1 MIAARPLRQYAT
13 QRLHI
18 AQCLRRCCHRREKRS
33 HDRRLLPNLSRRL
46 IKLLRILIVIQHLLP
61 FRQPL
66 ERVVAVAFFVEC
78 RLRVVLCIR
87 PHLISVQF
95 LPAVLPEQILV
106 FLTQVPDRLLCPGQH
121 ALAVDL
127 RLALLQRVDLVL
139 QLRHALPIFR
149 KPGPGEMRVRLF
161 DLQRLN
167 LLVQLLRRPPHPA
180 HLIPLHGLRRFCTP
194 VLRIHVPPHL
204 LRGRRKPA
212 GQQCALSLQRQRP
225 KLQPLRRLH
234 AAQIILVRSVLLLH
248 ARRPAV
254 FLLRN
259 LPVGLRPRILRLLLS
274 ARPAL
279 QRGPRLDLR
288 KLRLPHG
295 VLVCHKRCILLMQ
308 RIVYGRLRAL
318 RVLPVVRVRQAVL
331 ARDLDL
337 LLVQRDSSA
346 AIGEGSLLRAG
357 SLSAADALCNP
368 LLFLCQCDSSH
379 AALRYR
385 CRRYVAP

>member
-1 MIAARPLRQYAT
+1 
-13 QRLHI
+13 
-18 AQCLRRCCHRREKRS
+18 
-33 HDRRLLPNLSRRL
+33 
-46 IKLLRILIVIQHLLP
+46 
-61 FRQPL
+61 
-66 ERVVAVAFFVEC
+66 
-78 RLRVVLCIR
+78 
-87 PHLISVQF
+87 
-95 LPAVLPEQILV
+95 
-106 FLTQVPDRLLCPGQH
+106 
-121 ALAVDL
+121 
-127 RLALLQRVDLVL
+127 
-139 QLRHALPIFR
+139 
-149 KPGPGEMRVRLF
+149 MRVRLF

-167 LLVQLLRRPPHPA
+167 LLVQLLRRPPHAA

-194 VLRIHVPPHL
+194 VLRIHVLPHL

-234 AAQIILVRSVLLLH
+234 AAQIILVRPVLLLH

-254 FLLRN
+254 FLLRD
-259 LPVGLRPRILRLLLS
+259 LPTDSRPRILRLLLP

-279 QRGPRLDLR
+279 QRGPQLDLR

-337 LLVQRDSSA
+337 LLVQRDSPA
-346 AIGEGSLLRAG
+346 AIGGGSLLRAG

-368 LLFLCQCDSSH
+368 LLFLCQSDSSH